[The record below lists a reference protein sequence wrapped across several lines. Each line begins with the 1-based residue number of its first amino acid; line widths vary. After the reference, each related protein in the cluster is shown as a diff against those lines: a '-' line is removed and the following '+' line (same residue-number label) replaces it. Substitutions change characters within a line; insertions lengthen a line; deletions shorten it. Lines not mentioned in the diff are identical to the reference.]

1 MRFALSVA
9 VLAAFALPVHAQNND
24 AGVVN
29 ANDAIVVNASRFPED
44 ARKLPASV
52 TVLTAEDIARSAAKT
67 LPDLLAEQVGIT
79 LKDFFGNNGA
89 TTSIDLR
96 GFGITGGQNTLILL
110 DGQRVTD
117 IDLSSVQWSAIPLSS
132 IERIEIQRGTGAVL
146 YGDGASA
153 GVINIITRSPLK
165 QGAGAEFYGRM
176 ATYGTQEGQV
186 TGSLVKENFGINAT
200 AYNFRSDGY
209 RANNANRQANY
220 ATGLR
225 WSFGEGFLDL
235 RLAQDSQDLRLPG
248 ARRIQPSTNLNEY
261 QSDPRG
267 AQTPLDY
274 ASRDG
279 HRAAFTFGQQLG
291 DAELRIGL
299 DWRDKDARSY
309 FDQGGFPS
317 FRNDTLNVSAL
328 TPRIRV
334 PFQLAGFGNS
344 LTIGADFTRWRYDS
358 RRTTLPEFVDQPTN
372 RVRASQTN
380 SAFYLQD
387 QIQLTPAT
395 GLTLGWRSERVNIS
409 ATDALD
415 PTSPGFF
422 FNTAAPLARSNNT
435 QEAWELGLKH
445 AFNARWSGFAR
456 AGRSYR
462 FANVDEIYGT
472 DAVFNAQFHML
483 RPQHQVTQEVGA
495 EWRRGPDSLR
505 VALFTTDV
513 TDEIHLDAFTAGV
526 GNTNL
531 PPSRRQGLEID
542 GAWQAAASLKLT
554 AGYAYTDARFKEGV
568 FAGSFPPFV
577 NLQVGGKTVPLVPAN
592 KLNLG
597 FAWAAAARTT
607 LSGGLNWQSSQFVDN
622 DEPNTL
628 GTKIPSFTVV
638 DLKAARDLG
647 FGRIALA
654 VNNLFGEK
662 YYTYAVRSNFTADL
676 YAVYPLPGRTLA
688 LSLELKM

>member
-9 VLAAFALPVHAQNND
+9 VLAAISLPLHAQNND

-29 ANDAIVVNASRFPED
+29 ANDAVVVNASRFPED

-89 TTSIDLR
+89 STGIDMR
-96 GFGITGGQNTLILL
+96 GFGITGAQNTLILL

-165 QGAGAEFYGRM
+165 QGSSAEFYGRA

-186 TGSLVKENFGINAT
+186 TGSLVKDNFGINAT

-209 RANNANRQANY
+209 RANNFDKQANY
-220 ATGLR
+220 STGLR
-225 WSFGEGFLDL
+225 WGFGESFLDL
-235 RLAQDSQDLRLPG
+235 RLAQDHQELRLPG
-248 ARRIQPSTNLNEY
+248 ARLVQPSIGLDEY
-261 QSDPRG
+261 AADRRG
-267 AQTPLDY
+267 TDTPLDY
-274 ASRDG
+274 SSRDG
-279 HRAAFTFGQQLG
+279 HRVALTAAHKLG
-291 DAELRIGL
+291 DADVRIGF
-299 DWRDKDARSY
+299 DWRDKDARAY

-317 FRNDTLNVSAL
+317 FRDDAL
-328 TPRIRV
+328 SVYGFTPRVRV
-334 PFQLAGFGNS
+334 PFQLGGFGNS
-344 LTIGADFTRWRYDS
+344 LTVGVDSHRWNYDS
-358 RRTTLPEFVDQPTN
+358 RRTTLPEFVNQPTN
-372 RVRASQTN
+372 HVLATQTN
-380 SAFYLQD
+380 NAFYVQD
-387 QIQLTPAT
+387 QIQFTPAT
-395 GLTLGWRSERVNIS
+395 GLTLGWRTEQVKIS
-409 ATDALD
+409 ASDTLD

-422 FNTAAPLARSNNT
+422 FNTAAPPASSDNT
-435 QEAWELGLKH
+435 QHAWELGLKH
-445 AFNARWSGFAR
+445 AFDAQWSGFAR

-472 DAVFNAQFHML
+472 DAFFNAQFHML
-483 RPQHQVTQEVGA
+483 RPQHQITNEVGG

-505 VALFTTDV
+505 AALFITDI
-513 TDEIHLDAFTAGV
+513 TDEIHLDPFTPGV

-531 PPSRRQGLEID
+531 PPSRRQGLELS
-542 GAWQAAASLKLT
+542 GVWQAAESLRLT
-554 AGYAYTDARFKEGV
+554 AGYAYTDARFKQGT
-568 FAGSFPPFV
+568 FAGAFPPFV
-577 NLQVGGKTVPLVPAN
+577 NLPIGGKYVPLVPVN

-597 FAWAAAARTT
+597 LAWAAAARTT
-607 LSGGLNWQSSQFVDN
+607 VSGGLTWQSSQYMDN

-628 GTKIPSFTVV
+628 NTKIPAFTVV

-647 FGRIALA
+647 FGRVALS
-654 VNNLFGEK
+654 VNNLFNQQ
-662 YYTYAVRSNFTADL
+662 YYTYAVRSNFTADR

-688 LSLELKM
+688 LSLEFKM

>member
-1 MRFALSVA
+1 MRFAVCAA
-9 VLAAFALPVHAQNND
+9 VLAAIALPAHAQNED
-24 AGVVN
+24 AV
-29 ANDAIVVNASRFPED
+29 VVNASRFPED

-67 LPDLLAEQVGIT
+67 LPDLLAEQTGIT

-89 TTSIDLR
+89 ATGIDLR
-96 GFGITGGQNTLILL
+96 GFGITGAQNTLILV

-165 QGAGAEFYGRM
+165 QGASAEFYGRA
-176 ATYGTQEGQV
+176 ATFNTQEGQV
-186 TGSLVKENFGINAT
+186 TASVVKDNFGINAT

-209 RANNANRQANY
+209 RANNFNKQENY
-220 ATGLR
+220 GTGMR
-225 WSFGEGFLDL
+225 WGIGDSSIDL
-235 RLAQDSQDLRLPG
+235 RFAQDHQELRLPG
-248 ARRIQPSTNLNEY
+248 SRLVQPSIGLDEY
-261 QSDPRG
+261 AVDRRG
-267 AQTPLDY
+267 TDTPLDY
-274 ASRDG
+274 SSRDG
-279 HRAAFTFGQQLG
+279 HRAALTVAHKLG

-309 FDQGGFPS
+309 FDQKGFPT
-317 FRNDTLNVSAL
+317 FRDDALDVKGL

-334 PFQLAGFGNS
+334 PFQLGGLGNS
-344 LTIGADFTRWRYDS
+344 LTVGADLYRWHYDS
-358 RRTTLPEFVDQPTN
+358 RRTTLPEFINQPTN
-372 RVRASQTN
+372 HVLASQTN

-387 QIQLTPAT
+387 QVQFTPAT
-395 GLTLGWRSERVNIS
+395 RLTLGWRAEKVKIS
-409 ATDALD
+409 ATDTLD

-422 FNTAAPLARSNNT
+422 FNTAAAPASSDNT
-435 QEAWELGLKH
+435 QHAWELGLKH
-445 AFNARWSGFAR
+445 QFDARWSGFAR

-472 DAVFNAQFHML
+472 DVNFNAQFHML
-483 RPQHQVTQEVGA
+483 RPQHQITREVGT
-495 EWRRGPDSLR
+495 EWRAGTGTLR
-505 VALFTTDV
+505 AALFRTDIA
-513 TDEIHLDAFTAGV
+513 DEIHLDPFTPGV

-531 PPSRRQGLEID
+531 PPSRRQGLELD
-542 GAWQAAASLKLT
+542 GAWQAAASLRLT
-554 AGYAYTDARFKEGV
+554 AGYAYTDARFKEGM
-568 FAGSFPPFV
+568 FAGAFAPFV
-577 NLQVGGKTVPLVPAN
+577 NLPIGGKAVPLVPAN

-597 FAWAAAARTT
+597 FAWAAASRTT
-607 LSGGLNWQSSQFVDN
+607 VSGGLTWVSSQYMDN
-622 DEPNTL
+622 DEPNSL
-628 GTKIPSFTVV
+628 GTKIPAYTVV

-654 VNNLFGEK
+654 VNDLFDQK
-662 YYTYAVRSNFTADL
+662 YYTYAVRSNFTADK

-688 LSLELKM
+688 LTLELKM